1 MPNAVHRLQLIL
13 DVIVMEEGGKRGDVD
28 GGQVDNGRQLSHDTI
43 NVLRV
48 P

>member
-13 DVIVMEEGGKRGDVD
+13 SVMVMGEGGKRGDVD
-28 GGQVDNGRQLSHDTI
+28 GGQCETVHISHDTI